1 MRKGEMELRVL
12 PALMALV
19 AVFWPAAAEQAKAPP
34 VHKAGSAARKKT
46 AIRKA
51 GVRSRSARAA
61 RSRGKTTRRSRRMT
75 QTAPTPERYQEI
87 QQALAGKGY
96 SGGPANGAWGP
107 QWSEALKQF
116 QRDQKLE
123 PSGKLTSLSLLALGL
138 GPKRAAAGAP
148 MPAARPHPPSDSP
161 AREIP

>member
-1 MRKGEMELRVL
+1 MRLRVL

-19 AVFWPAAAEQAKAPP
+19 CLFWPAAAEEAKARTAGAPARPP
-34 VHKAGSAARKKT
+34 KRPLHKTRSAVRKK
-46 AIRKA
+46 AP
-51 GVRSRSARAA
+51 A
-61 RSRGKTTRRSRRMT
+61 RSRGKTRRARRTT

-87 QQALAGKGY
+87 QQALAGRGY

-107 QWSEALKQF
+107 QWAEALKRF
-116 QRDQKLE
+116 QHDQKLE

-138 GPKRAAAGAP
+138 GPKRDAAGAP

-161 AREIP
+161 ARELP